1 MEASERVR
9 VHPLCHMQW
18 PMLYCGADFVA
29 EGTMLDLSLE
39 EGRCAGTMP
48 VEVGMRLR
56 IYIDAQQKREDL
68 IIEEAVVTWVSDN
81 EFGTQFV
88 QMGSPDAKWLV
99 GYLEMAERRHSFRQL
114 TGLPTTVSDAAG
126 TPLALACKG

>member
-81 EFGTQFV
+81 EFRTQFV
-88 QMGSPDAKWLV
+88 KMESPNAKWLA
-99 GYLEMAERRHSFRQL
+99 GYFEMAEAASSVHEPRSRKPPGRH
-114 TGLPTTVSDAAG
+114 
-126 TPLALACKG
+126 

>member
-9 VHPLCHMQW
+9 THPRFQVQW
-18 PMLYCGADFVA
+18 PMLYRGADFVA
-29 EGTMLDLSLE
+29 EGTMLDLSLKG
-39 EGRCAGTMP
+39 GRFAGTMP
-48 VEVGMRLR
+48 VDVGMRLG
-56 IYIDAQQKREDL
+56 IYIDAPQKRDDL
-68 IIEEAVVTWVSDN
+68 MIEEAVVTWVSDN

-114 TGLPTTVSDAAG
+114 TGLPTTVSEAAG